1 MDKYEYNLKLEEIT
15 KLADQGY
22 YEDAADIIDTI
33 DWRRV
38 RNVRTLCMISEIY
51 EEVGRLQDSKALL
64 LRAYRK
70 SQAVRS
76 ILFHLTEISVK
87 LREFDDAAEFYS
99 EFVEAAPHDNSRYL
113 LKYMIYRGRGAAIE
127 DQIEILEEY
136 NQKEYTEK
144 YAYELAKLYY
154 RAGQKEKCVDAC
166 DDLVVWFRQGKYVI
180 RALELKQRIK
190 ALTPVQQAIY
200 DNRNEATMPKAEMV
214 ENVAPDL
221 EKAILEN
228 MPESSKEVI
237 TDDVISVTEKEIA
250 QSVAEHTA
258 EKEENDDYGIFAAF
272 SENQEKT
279 DQEEQDFHKELP
291 VTTPEKTVD
300 NENAAEKAADD
311 AEVDEKI
318 VDDADS
324 EAENVSKEKADA
336 AGQDAPAKADKKYE
350 FNTEDLQAELA
361 KSMRDILSG
370 IQRKP
375 DESDIIEPMN
385 DVTAEAE
392 EAAEEVPAEE
402 IKRNNIDDILL
413 SMSLAQKEAAIAAVL
428 GKKVGESVEAEAE
441 QTEVQEEVEAEAE
454 PQVEEAAEPQ
464 PQEEL
469 EVEPQIEKVEAPVEE
484 AVESEPE
491 VEVQPVEEVVEAE
504 AEQPEVQE
512 EVEAETEPQV
522 EEATEPQPEEE
533 LEVEVQPVEAE
544 AEQPEETQQ
553 IEEVVEVEP
562 EVGEL
567 EAKAEPQVEEVVEP
581 QPETEVKEAAVEDAS
596 AKKAALGN
604 TRDIAKEIEA
614 ELEKQAAELEKQEK
628 EKQAEKAA
636 EKEKEAKKE
645 AAPVKEEDVAPTDLT
660 EEQKYN
666 FSYFAT
672 VAGLSQQIA
681 SALYMVM
688 KKMKSTDQTSRVG
701 NLIILGAEG
710 SGKSTLGI
718 RFAKTISEEKGEES
732 VKIAKIYAEDF
743 NKKDIPSTVAKIAGG
758 TLIIEEAG
766 DLDDAVVEQLSKAM
780 EFRTDALLVVLEDE
794 KKYLKELFEKHP
806 DFAEKFTSEIVIPV
820 FTNDELVEFGRT
832 YAYEEDYTIDE
843 EAIPTL
849 YERISELQE
858 AGRPVTVIDVKEIVD
873 EAIRQSEKIGFR
885 KLSMVLSKKR
895 YDADDRVIL
904 YEKDFR

>member
-70 SQAVRS
+70 SQAVRN

-272 SENQEKT
+272 SENREKT
-279 DQEEQDFHKELP
+279 DQEERDFHKELP

-300 NENAAEKAADD
+300 HENAAEKAADD
-311 AEVDEKI
+311 AEVNEKI

-324 EAENVSKEKADA
+324 EAENVSKEKTDA

-428 GKKVGESVEAEAE
+428 GKKV
-441 QTEVQEEVEAEAE
+441 EAE
-454 PQVEEAAEPQ
+454 PQPVKAAE
-464 PQEEL
+464 
-469 EVEPQIEKVEAPVEE
+469 
-484 AVESEPE
+484 SH
-491 VEVQPVEEVVEAE
+491 VEEVA
-504 AEQPEVQE
+504 
-512 EVEAETEPQV
+512 
-522 EEATEPQPEEE
+522 
-533 LEVEVQPVEAE
+533 
-544 AEQPEETQQ
+544 
-553 IEEVVEVEP
+553 EVEP
-562 EVGEL
+562 ETEVEL
-567 EAKAEPQVEEVVEP
+567 AEKIVEVAPEVEPQVEEVAEAEQEIEVQPIEEVAEVS
-581 QPETEVKEAAVEDAS
+581 QADPETEVKEDAAEDAS

-628 EKQAEKAA
+628 EKQAEK
-636 EKEKEAKKE
+636 EKEEKKE
-645 AAPVKEEDVAPTDLT
+645 AASVKEEDAVPTDLT

-849 YERISELQE
+849 YDRISELQE

>member
-300 NENAAEKAADD
+300 DENAAEKAADD

-324 EAENVSKEKADA
+324 EAENVSKEKVDA

-428 GKKVGESVEAEAE
+428 GKKVG
-441 QTEVQEEVEAEAE
+441 
-454 PQVEEAAEPQ
+454 AEPQ
-464 PQEEL
+464 PVKAAESHVEEVA
-469 EVEPQIEKVEAPVEE
+469 EVEPETEVELAEKIVEVA
-484 AVESEPE
+484 PE
-491 VEVQPVEEVVEAE
+491 VEPPVEEVVEAE
-504 AEQPEVQE
+504 PEEAAPIEKVIE
-512 EVEAETEPQV
+512 EVAEPEETPQV
-522 EEATEPQPEEE
+522 EEVVEAEQ
-533 LEVEVQPVEAE
+533 EVEVQPVEAE
-544 AEQPEETQQ
+544 AEHLEET
-553 IEEVVEVEP
+553 EVPAEV
-562 EVGEL
+562 
-567 EAKAEPQVEEVVEP
+567 EPQVEEVAEAEPEIKVQTVEEVEEVS
-581 QPETEVKEAAVEDAS
+581 QAEPETEVKEATTEDAS

-636 EKEKEAKKE
+636 EKEAKKE
-645 AAPVKEEDVAPTDLT
+645 AAPVKEEDAAPTDLT

-820 FTNDELVEFGRT
+820 LTNDELVEFGRT

>member
-279 DQEEQDFHKELP
+279 DQEKQDFHKELP

-336 AGQDAPAKADKKYE
+336 ADQDAPAKADKKYE

-428 GKKVGESVEAEAE
+428 GKKV
-441 QTEVQEEVEAEAE
+441 EAE
-454 PQVEEAAEPQ
+454 PQPVKAAE
-464 PQEEL
+464 
-469 EVEPQIEKVEAPVEE
+469 
-484 AVESEPE
+484 SH
-491 VEVQPVEEVVEAE
+491 VEEVA
-504 AEQPEVQE
+504 
-512 EVEAETEPQV
+512 
-522 EEATEPQPEEE
+522 
-533 LEVEVQPVEAE
+533 
-544 AEQPEETQQ
+544 
-553 IEEVVEVEP
+553 EVEP
-562 EVGEL
+562 ETEVEL
-567 EAKAEPQVEEVVEP
+567 AEKIVEVAPEVEPQVEEVVEAEQEVEVQP
-581 QPETEVKEAAVEDAS
+581 IEEVAEVSQADPETEVKEDAAEGAS

-628 EKQAEKAA
+628 EKQAEK
-636 EKEKEAKKE
+636 EKEEKKE
-645 AAPVKEEDVAPTDLT
+645 AASVKEEDAAPTDLT

-849 YERISELQE
+849 YDRISELQE

>member
-318 VDDADS
+318 MDDADS

-428 GKKVGESVEAEAE
+428 GKKV
-441 QTEVQEEVEAEAE
+441 EAE
-454 PQVEEAAEPQ
+454 PQPVKAAE
-464 PQEEL
+464 
-469 EVEPQIEKVEAPVEE
+469 
-484 AVESEPE
+484 SH
-491 VEVQPVEEVVEAE
+491 VEEVA
-504 AEQPEVQE
+504 
-512 EVEAETEPQV
+512 
-522 EEATEPQPEEE
+522 
-533 LEVEVQPVEAE
+533 
-544 AEQPEETQQ
+544 
-553 IEEVVEVEP
+553 EVEP
-562 EVGEL
+562 ETEVEL
-567 EAKAEPQVEEVVEP
+567 AEKIVEVAPEVEPQVEEVVEAEQEVEVQP
-581 QPETEVKEAAVEDAS
+581 IEEVAEVSQAEPETEVKEDAAEGAS

-628 EKQAEKAA
+628 EKQT
-636 EKEKEAKKE
+636 EKEKEEKKE
-645 AAPVKEEDVAPTDLT
+645 AASVKEEDAVPTDLT

-849 YERISELQE
+849 YDRISELQE

>member
-291 VTTPEKTVD
+291 VTRMP
-300 NENAAEKAADD
+300 
-311 AEVDEKI
+311 
-318 VDDADS
+318 
-324 EAENVSKEKADA
+324 
-336 AGQDAPAKADKKYE
+336 QRR
-350 FNTEDLQAELA
+350 QRMMQR
-361 KSMRDILSG
+361 SMRKLWMTQIPK
-370 IQRKP
+370 RK
-375 DESDIIEPMN
+375 
-385 DVTAEAE
+385 TYQK
-392 EAAEEVPAEE
+392 
-402 IKRNNIDDILL
+402 KRQ
-413 SMSLAQKEAAIAAVL
+413 M
-428 GKKVGESVEAEAE
+428 
-441 QTEVQEEVEAEAE
+441 
-454 PQVEEAAEPQ
+454 
-464 PQEEL
+464 
-469 EVEPQIEKVEAPVEE
+469 
-484 AVESEPE
+484 
-491 VEVQPVEEVVEAE
+491 QPV
-504 AEQPEVQE
+504 
-512 EVEAETEPQV
+512 
-522 EEATEPQPEEE
+522 
-533 LEVEVQPVEAE
+533 
-544 AEQPEETQQ
+544 
-553 IEEVVEVEP
+553 
-562 EVGEL
+562 
-567 EAKAEPQVEEVVEP
+567 
-581 QPETEVKEAAVEDAS
+581 
-596 AKKAALGN
+596 
-604 TRDIAKEIEA
+604 RMHR
-614 ELEKQAAELEKQEK
+614 
-628 EKQAEKAA
+628 
-636 EKEKEAKKE
+636 
-645 AAPVKEEDVAPTDLT
+645 
-660 EEQKYN
+660 QKRIKN
-666 FSYFAT
+666 
-672 VAGLSQQIA
+672 
-681 SALYMVM
+681 M
-688 KKMKSTDQTSRVG
+688 
-701 NLIILGAEG
+701 NLIQKTFRQNLQRVC
-710 SGKSTLGI
+710 GI
-718 RFAKTISEEKGEES
+718 FS
-732 VKIAKIYAEDF
+732 
-743 NKKDIPSTVAKIAGG
+743 
-758 TLIIEEAG
+758 
-766 DLDDAVVEQLSKAM
+766 
-780 EFRTDALLVVLEDE
+780 
-794 KKYLKELFEKHP
+794 
-806 DFAEKFTSEIVIPV
+806 PV
-820 FTNDELVEFGRT
+820 FRENRMRV
-832 YAYEEDYTIDE
+832 
-843 EAIPTL
+843 TL
-849 YERISELQE
+849 SNR
-858 AGRPVTVIDVKEIVD
+858 
-873 EAIRQSEKIGFR
+873 
-885 KLSMVLSKKR
+885 
-895 YDADDRVIL
+895 
-904 YEKDFR
+904 

>member
-250 QSVAEHTA
+250 QSIAEHTA

-428 GKKVGESVEAEAE
+428 GKKV
-441 QTEVQEEVEAEAE
+441 EAE
-454 PQVEEAAEPQ
+454 PQPVKAAE
-464 PQEEL
+464 
-469 EVEPQIEKVEAPVEE
+469 
-484 AVESEPE
+484 SH
-491 VEVQPVEEVVEAE
+491 VEEVA
-504 AEQPEVQE
+504 
-512 EVEAETEPQV
+512 EVE
-522 EEATEPQPEEE
+522 
-533 LEVEVQPVEAE
+533 
-544 AEQPEETQQ
+544 
-553 IEEVVEVEP
+553 
-562 EVGEL
+562 
-567 EAKAEPQVEEVVEP
+567 
-581 QPETEVKEAAVEDAS
+581 PETEVKEDAAEGTS

-628 EKQAEKAA
+628 EKQAEK
-636 EKEKEAKKE
+636 EKEEKKE
-645 AAPVKEEDVAPTDLT
+645 AASVKEEDAVPTDLT

-849 YERISELQE
+849 YDRISELQE

>member
-318 VDDADS
+318 MDDADS

-428 GKKVGESVEAEAE
+428 GKKVEAEPQPVKAAE
-441 QTEVQEEVEAEAE
+441 SHVEEVAEVEPETEVELAEKIVEVAPEVE
-454 PQVEEAAEPQ
+454 PQVEEVAEAEP
-464 PQEEL
+464 EEAA
-469 EVEPQIEKVEAPVEE
+469 PIEKVIEE
-484 AVESEPE
+484 VAEPE
-491 VEVQPVEEVVEAE
+491 ETPQVEEVVEAE
-504 AEQPEVQE
+504 Q
-512 EVEAETEPQV
+512 
-522 EEATEPQPEEE
+522 
-533 LEVEVQPVEAE
+533 EVEVQPVEAE
-544 AEQPEETQQ
+544 AEHLEET
-553 IEEVVEVEP
+553 EVPAEV
-562 EVGEL
+562 
-567 EAKAEPQVEEVVEP
+567 EPQVEEVAEAEPEVKVQPIEEVAESKLVEEVS
-581 QPETEVKEAAVEDAS
+581 QAEPETEVKEDAAEDAS

-628 EKQAEKAA
+628 EKQAEK
-636 EKEKEAKKE
+636 EKEEKKE
-645 AAPVKEEDVAPTDLT
+645 AASVKEEDAVPTDLT

-849 YERISELQE
+849 YDRISELQE